1 MGMMNMNQLFPDL
14 LSIGELFADPDV
26 AYIEGRPGFM

>member
-26 AYIEGRPGFM
+26 GRLGRYG